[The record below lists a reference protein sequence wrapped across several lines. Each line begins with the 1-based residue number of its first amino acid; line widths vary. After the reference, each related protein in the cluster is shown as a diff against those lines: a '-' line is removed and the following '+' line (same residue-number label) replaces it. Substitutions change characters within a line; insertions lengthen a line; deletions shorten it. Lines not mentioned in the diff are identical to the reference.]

1 MRVIVRRGGGRRQR
15 EGRPRNP
22 TKERTYLYHS
32 PTLAFFLAVIPWILV
47 LSQRKSWCTG
57 GSERWGVLMNVRTVE
72 VHSIT
77 SLQTRA
83 GVGGKDTGFGGS
95 RVLASRISHLDPL
108 ISAPMPSPSPA
119 PPLSVAPM
127 SLVIVFLLPDFRA
140 SSVPFSA
147 SASLFSLPLS
157 AD

>member
-1 MRVIVRRGGGRRQR
+1 MMDACHREEGRR
-15 EGRPRNP
+15 EEAEKGRPRNP

-83 GVGGKDTGFGGS
+83 GVGGEKIRVLGGS
-95 RVLASRISHLDPL
+95 RVLASRISHLATRKKNWYVQK
-108 ISAPMPSPSPA
+108 IGT
-119 PPLSVAPM
+119 
-127 SLVIVFLLPDFRA
+127 FL
-140 SSVPFSA
+140 
-147 SASLFSLPLS
+147 
-157 AD
+157 